1 MIKKPPYINASKI
14 SKPKN
19 TKGGEFIIK
28 STGEDYKG
36 KYFKTY
42 GEKYQAGSTPEDG
55 GEELQQIPG
64 RLNMNT
70 AFAVGAG
77 LGLGLLLGL
86 AKGLFKPKISNKNKI
101 DGTVPRFFAQ
111 DDRTSKVIE
120 VDKEGYD
127 KLQKQPGVTTTKIDW
142 VIKQPAEDK
151 VINGYPLEGSISKNK
166 KLIDNLETKM
176 KGIKLLVKDYN
187 YLLEEPLPVSEQ
199 ETVIYVVPDVEDNV
213 TLTDSR
219 KASFDTRENRTAPP
233 LGFHYMPDGTLM
245 ADSEMVDNPS
255 MKNSQMSNNNNN

>member
-14 SKPKN
+14 SKPKT
-19 TKGGEFIIK
+19 TKGGEFLIK

-55 GEELQQIPG
+55 GEELQEISKRTSQAG
-64 RLNMNT
+64 DLLG
-70 AFAVGAG
+70 VG

-86 AKGLFKPKISNKNKI
+86 AKGLFKPKISNKNKV

-111 DDRTSKVIE
+111 DDRTNKVIE
-120 VDKEGYD
+120 VDKEGYG
-127 KLQKQPGVTTTKIDW
+127 KLQKQPGVTTAKIDW

-166 KLIDNLETKM
+166 KLIDNLETKI
-176 KGIKLLVKDYN
+176 KGIKLLVRDYN
-187 YLLEEPLPVSEQ
+187 FLLEEPLPVSEQ
-199 ETVIYVVPDVEDNV
+199 ETVIYVVPDVEDKV

-219 KASFDTRENRTAPP
+219 KASFDTREIKTAPP

-245 ADSEMVDNPS
+245 ADSEMVNNTS
-255 MKNSQMSNNNNN
+255 MKSS